1 MRRLPA
7 WLTTGAQPARLP
19 HKVQSAR
26 ELVMRYGWNAT
37 AYQILN
43 PGIQHWFHPN
53 GEAVVGYLRKHRYL
67 LVAGAPVCA
76 AGDLSAIAQAFE
88 QYAARQSCRVCYVCA
103 AQRLRD
109 LFQHSPR
116 HCEIAVGR
124 EPVWNPLHW
133 PDIVQRRRSLRA
145 QLNRAANKSVHI
157 EKTDPASAAGDPEFH
172 RVLADWIATRGLPP
186 LHFMV
191 EPEVLRGVLD
201 DRLVFAARRDNRLV
215 AYLIASPVPA
225 RNGYLIEEL
234 ARSREA
240 PNGASEL
247 LIDTAMR
254 HFAAANCDY
263 VTMGLVALS
272 GDELKRNPA
281 WLRAL
286 MFFARAHANRFY
298 NFRGLEQFRA
308 KMEPGRWENISFIA
322 NEKRFSLAALYAVGA
337 AFSGISPIRA
347 VALGAIKGALQ
358 EIRNLRPRAR

>member
-1 MRRLPA
+1 MR
-7 WLTTGAQPARLP
+7 
-19 HKVQSAR
+19 H
-26 ELVMRYGWNAT
+26 GWNSA

-43 PGIQHWFHPN
+43 PGIQHWFHPD
-53 GEAVVGYLRKHRYL
+53 GDAVVGYVRKHRYL

-76 AGDLSAIAQAFE
+76 PQELSAITQAFE
-88 QYAARQSCRVCYVCA
+88 QFAAQQSRRVCYVCA
-103 AQRLRD
+103 SQRLRD
-109 LFQHSPR
+109 LFQNSPQ
-116 HCEIAVGR
+116 HCEVAVGA

-133 PDIVQRRRSLRA
+133 PDILQRRRSLRA
-145 QLNRAANKSVHI
+145 QLHRARNKSVQI
-157 EKTDPASAAGDPEFH
+157 EETDAASAAGAPEFH
-172 RVLADWIATRGLPP
+172 RVLTDWIANRGLPP

-191 EPEVLRGVLD
+191 EPEILRGVLD
-201 DRLVFAARRDNRLV
+201 DRLVFAARRHNRLV
-215 AYLIASPVPA
+215 AYLIASPIAA

-240 PNGASEL
+240 PNGTSEL
-247 LIDTAMR
+247 LIDAAMR
-254 HFAAANCDY
+254 RFAAANCDY

-298 NFRGLEQFRA
+298 NFQGLEQFRS
-308 KMEPGRWENISFIA
+308 KMEPSHWESISFIA
-322 NEKRFSLAALYAVGA
+322 NEKRFSLSALYAVGA

>member
-1 MRRLPA
+1 
-7 WLTTGAQPARLP
+7 
-19 HKVQSAR
+19 
-26 ELVMRYGWNAT
+26 MRYGWNST

-43 PGIQHWFHPN
+43 PGILHWFHPN
-53 GEAVVGYLRKHRYL
+53 GEAVVGYVRKHRYL

-76 AGDLSAIAQAFE
+76 PENLSAVTKAFE
-88 QYAARQSCRVCYVCA
+88 HFAARQSCRVCYVCA

-109 LFQHSPR
+109 LFQHSPQ
-116 HCEIAVGR
+116 HCEVAVGR

-133 PDIVQRRRSLRA
+133 PDILKRRRSLRA
-145 QLNRAANKSVHI
+145 QLNRATNKSVQI
-157 EKTDPASAAGDPEFH
+157 DATDPAFAANDPEFH
-172 RVLADWIATRGLPP
+172 RVLTDWIANRGLPP

-191 EPEVLRGVLD
+191 EPEILRGVLD
-201 DRLVFAARRDNRLV
+201 DRLVFAARRNQRLV

-240 PNGASEL
+240 PNGTSEL
-247 LIDTAMR
+247 LIDAAMR
-254 HFAAANCDY
+254 RFAAANCDY

-272 GDELKRNPA
+272 GDELRRNPA
-281 WLRAL
+281 WLRTL

-308 KMEPGRWENISFIA
+308 KMEPSRWDGVSFIA
-322 NEKRFSLAALYAVGA
+322 NEKRFSLPALYAVGA

-347 VALGAIKGALQ
+347 IALGAIKGALQ
-358 EIRNLRPRAR
+358 EIRDLRPRAR